1 MAMYTRHTVGVN
13 RSARDDDT
21 SRKLRIAMIG
31 QKGLP
36 ATFGGI
42 ERHVQEI
49 GSRLAARGHDIA
61 VFCRPNYAGEDH
73 AEFLGMR
80 LRHLPTVATKH
91 LDAIA
96 HSAVATVAAL
106 REGYDVIHYHA
117 EGPGMLAFAPRA
129 ASDASVVVTIHGL
142 DHERAKWSRTARAVL
157 RIAGWLS
164 AHVPDATITV
174 SRDLRDHYARRYGR
188 TTVYIPNGVPV
199 AGPSARGRLP
209 AGIKPGGYFLFVG
222 RLVPEKQPDVL
233 IRAFRAM
240 SSDARLVISG
250 GDSFS
255 GAYVNHLTRLAAGD
269 DRIVF
274 TGYVFGEAL
283 RSLYESAAAF
293 VLPSSLEGLPLTLLE
308 AIGAGT
314 PVVVSD
320 IPPHIEIVR
329 ADGPGHRVVPAGDVD
344 ALRRT
349 LSTVLEDRRGERIG
363 VTALRERIIGEY
375 SWDSVTDAT
384 ERLYLRLRASR
395 SKEPPERTD
404 RLHEAA

>member
-1 MAMYTRHTVGVN
+1 
-13 RSARDDDT
+13 
-21 SRKLRIAMIG
+21 MIG

-42 ERHVQEI
+42 EHHVQEI
-49 GSRLAARGHDIA
+49 GSRLAAKGHDVA
-61 VFCRPNYAGEDH
+61 VYCRPNYASEDQ

-80 LRHLPTVATKH
+80 LRHLPTIGTKH

-96 HSAVATVAAL
+96 HSAVATIAAL
-106 REGYDVIHYHA
+106 REGFDVIHYHA

-129 ASDASVVVTIHGL
+129 ASGASVVVTIHGV
-142 DHERAKWSRTARAVL
+142 DHERAKWGRAARGVL
-157 RIAGWLS
+157 RAAGWLS

-174 SRDLRDHYARRYGR
+174 SRDLTEHYARLYGCD
-188 TTVYIPNGVPV
+188 TVYIPNGVPV
-199 AGPSARGRLP
+199 AGATANAALP
-209 AGIKPGGYFLFVG
+209 AGVERGGYVLFVG
-222 RLVPEKQPDVL
+222 RLVPEKQPDTL
-233 IRAFRAM
+233 IRAFRALDT
-240 SSDARLVISG
+240 DARLVISG

-255 GAYVNHLTRLAAGD
+255 GTYVDHLMRLAGGD
-269 DRIVF
+269 DRIIF
-274 TGYVFGEAL
+274 TGYVFGDAL

-308 AIGAGT
+308 AIAAGA

-329 ADGPGHRVVPAGDVD
+329 TDGPGHRVVPVGDID

-349 LSTVLEDRRGERIG
+349 LSTVLGHTRHERIG
-363 VTALRERIIGEY
+363 ISAVRDRIIGEY

-384 ERLYLRLRASR
+384 ESLYLRLRASR
-395 SKEPPERTD
+395 STGRPEQAD
-404 RLHEAA
+404 RVHEAA